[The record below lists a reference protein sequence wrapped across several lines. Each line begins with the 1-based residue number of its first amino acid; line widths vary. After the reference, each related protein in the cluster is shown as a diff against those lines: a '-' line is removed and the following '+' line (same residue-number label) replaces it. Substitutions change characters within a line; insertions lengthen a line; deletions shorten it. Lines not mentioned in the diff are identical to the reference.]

1 MRRSVLAL
9 TAAFALIA
17 APSLP
22 RRAPLLR
29 IDINLPAFRLDAY
42 VDDSLV
48 RSMPIAPGMPAYK
61 SPRGDYAITSIEWNP
76 WWIPPASPWAKKEKV
91 TPPGPA
97 NPMGRVKLNFSGL
110 YFVHGSPFD
119 ASIGTAASHGCIR
132 LHNAD
137 AIALARLAHH
147 FGSPR
152 MSEEALDRLATD
164 TATRR
169 VALEL
174 PVPIRIRYD
183 RAEVRGE
190 SVFVYRDVYGLSTR
204 PLSREVMEL
213 LAARGIET
221 VDVDTARVGRLT
233 RGIARRGNAAAL
245 SELGIR
251 HHQESPR

>member
-1 MRRSVLAL
+1 MRR
-9 TAAFALIA
+9 TWF
-17 APSLP
+17 
-22 RRAPLLR
+22 PLLSLLVLVAPAHVTR
-29 IDINLPAFRLDAY
+29 TAPVLRLDINLPAFRLDAY

-61 SPRGDYAITSIEWNP
+61 SPRGDFMITSIEWNP

-91 TPPGPA
+91 TPPGPG

-137 AIALARLAHH
+137 AIALARLVHH

-152 MSEEALDRLATD
+152 LSEEALDRLASD

-169 VALEL
+169 IELEV
-174 PVPIRIRYD
+174 PVPITLRYD
-183 RAEVRGE
+183 RVEIRAD
-190 SVFVYRDVYGLSTR
+190 SLFIYRDVYGLSTR
-204 PLSREVMEL
+204 PIARDVMEL
-213 LAARGIET
+213 LAMRGIDT
-221 VDVDTARVGRLT
+221 IDVDTARVRTLT
-233 RGIARRGNAAAL
+233 RTIARRGNAAAL
-245 SELGIR
+245 SDLGIR
-251 HHQESPR
+251 HNDGPRP